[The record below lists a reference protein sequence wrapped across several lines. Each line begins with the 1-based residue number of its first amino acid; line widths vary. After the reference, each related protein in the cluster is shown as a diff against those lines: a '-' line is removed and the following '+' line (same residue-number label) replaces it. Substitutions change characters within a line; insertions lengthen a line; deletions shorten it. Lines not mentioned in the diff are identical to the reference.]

1 LKDGFRSFFSG
12 HSSLSFA
19 GLGFLTWYLAGK
31 VHLFDRRGH
40 TVKAWISLAP
50 LAGALLVAITRTMDS
65 RHHWQDVL
73 VGSLVGLG
81 FSFFAYRQYYPPLSA
96 PDAHLP
102 FEPRHMNLRPPV
114 PTLLEGVGV
123 AGAGRKNNA
132 DVEAH
137 DQEHASGAEYTPL
150 H

>member
-1 LKDGFRSFFSG
+1 
-12 HSSLSFA
+12 
-19 GLGFLTWYLAGK
+19 
-31 VHLFDRRGH
+31 
-40 TVKAWISLAP
+40 
-50 LAGALLVAITRTMDS
+50 MDS

-102 FEPRHMNLRPPV
+102 FEPRHMDLRPPV

-123 AGAGRKNNA
+123 TGAGRNGGA
-132 DVEAH
+132 DIEAH
-137 DQEHASGAEYTPL
+137 DREHAPGQCTSHHTDTDDVETGGERGSVPEATPL
-150 H
+150 MIGGLIRSKKDIFS